1 MRAAV
6 TERPLDAA
14 ALLAEVASDANG
26 ASILFVGTVRETNEG
41 RAVTGID
48 YSAYLP
54 MAERELG
61 DIVREASER
70 FATPHVVVEHRI
82 GTLGLGEASVVVAV
96 A

>member
-6 TERPLDAA
+6 TERALDAA

-54 MAERELG
+54 MAERTELKKP
-61 DIVREASER
+61 
-70 FATPHVVVEHRI
+70 ATELAQR
-82 GTLGLGEASVVVAV
+82 
-96 A
+96 